1 MTDDGEDRFRPKI
14 GRIRS
19 LGGKRAKTF
28 LSRLA
33 REVSRAGGSPRLSF
47 GFQGGLRTG
56 RGWSAGFARRVIVKA
71 RIVRLDAAG
80 RRRQAAHLSYIQR
93 DGVARDGSPARL
105 YDTRTD
111 DVDGRAFAERSEG
124 DRHQFR
130 FIVSPEDG
138 RALADLK
145 PFVRDLM
152 REAERDLGTR
162 LEWVAADHYDTDH
175 PHAHVVVRGRTDQG
189 QDLVIPRAYIT
200 HGLRRRAG
208 ELVTMELG
216 PETAVEAYEK
226 LIREE
231 TQERFTRLDRRL
243 LAAAHDQA
251 LTLNERADDGPI
263 LAARLRRL
271 ERMGLAKRESGGAWS
286 LDPALEPTL
295 RRLGERGDI
304 IKTLSRRLAERGLAR
319 PLGPDAI
326 WDGRRP
332 DARAFEG
339 RLVAVGVAD
348 EHADRAYA
356 IVDGLDGKA
365 RYVDL
370 GLAEPPRDMRAGDLV
385 GVRPAAGGPRAADRT
400 IAAVAVGAGGSY
412 DEAAHRAHDPG
423 AREAFIRTHVRRLE
437 ALRREGH
444 VERGVDGVW
453 TIPADYLDR
462 AAAHERAQAAAAA
475 ARIELLAEGPLAGHA
490 RTNGATWLD
499 ARLAG
504 VGERGLA
511 ETGYGGEVRQALAWR
526 RAWLVEQGLLED
538 ASPGRRLSRRALADL
553 RRRELLRVGRG
564 LERELA
570 RSFVAP
576 EDGERIEGRYLRI
589 AQSGMGKLAVIE
601 RAHDFTLVPWREA
614 LERRLGQ
621 VVSGVLKGETISWDF
636 TRRRGLG
643 PT

>member
-19 LGGKRAKTF
+19 LGGRRAKTF

-47 GFQGGLRTG
+47 GFHDALRAG
-56 RGWSAGFARRVIVKA
+56 RGGNAGFARRVIVKA

-80 RRRQAAHLSYIQR
+80 LRRQAAHLAYIQR
-93 DGVARDGSPARL
+93 DGVAKDGSPARL
-105 YDTRTD
+105 YDARSD
-111 DVDGRAFAERSEG
+111 EADSKAFVERSEG

-130 FIVSPEDG
+130 LIVSPEDG
-138 RALADLK
+138 RALGDLK
-145 PFVRDLM
+145 PFVRDLIAQ
-152 REAERDLGTR
+152 AERDLGAR

-175 PHAHVVVRGRTDQG
+175 PHAHVVVRGRTDLG
-189 QDLVIPRAYIT
+189 EDLVIPRPYIT

-208 ELVTMELG
+208 ELVTRELG
-216 PETAVEAYEK
+216 PETAVEAYGK

-231 TQERFTRLDRRL
+231 GQERFTRLDRRL
-243 LAAAHDQA
+243 LAAARGNVLA
-251 LTLNERADDGPI
+251 LDESAGDGPI

-271 ERMGLAKRESGGAWS
+271 ERMGLARREGGRAWR
-286 LDPALEPTL
+286 LDPELEPTL

-304 IKTLSRRLAERGLAR
+304 IRTLDRRLADRGVAR
-319 PLGPDAI
+319 TLGPDAI
-326 WDGRRP
+326 WDGRQP
-332 DARAFEG
+332 EARAFEG

-356 IVDGLDGKA
+356 IVDGLDGKV

-385 GVRPAAGGPRAADRT
+385 GVRPAASGPRAADRT
-400 IAAVAVGAGGSY
+400 IAAVAAGAGGRY

-423 AREAFIRTHVRRLE
+423 AREAFIRAHVRRLE

-444 VERGVDGVW
+444 VARGADGVW

-462 AAAHERAQAAAAA
+462 AAVHERARAAEAP

-504 VGERGLA
+504 EGERGLA

-538 ASPGRRLSRRALADL
+538 TSPGRRLSRRAIADL
-553 RRRELLRVGRG
+553 RRRELLRVGCG
-564 LERELA
+564 LERELR
-570 RSFVAP
+570 RSFAAP
-576 EDGERIEGRYLRI
+576 EDGERVEGRYVR
-589 AQSGMGKLAVIE
+589 AERSGLGKLAVIE
-601 RAHDFTLVPWREA
+601 RARDFTLVPWREA
-614 LERRLGQ
+614 LERRRGRM
-621 VVSGVLKGETISWDF
+621 VSGVLKGESISWDF

>member
-1 MTDDGEDRFRPKI
+1 MTDEGEDRFRPKI

-47 GFQGGLRTG
+47 GFHDALRAG
-56 RGWSAGFARRVIVKA
+56 RGGNAGFARRVIVKA

-80 RRRQAAHLSYIQR
+80 LRRQAAHLSYIQL
-93 DGVARDGSPARL
+93 DGVAKNGSPARL
-105 YDTRTD
+105 YDARSD
-111 DVDGRAFAERSEG
+111 EADGKAFAERSEG

-152 REAERDLGTR
+152 AQAERDLGTR
-162 LEWVAADHYDTDH
+162 LEWVAASHYDTDH
-175 PHAHVVVRGRTDQG
+175 PHAHIVLRGRTDLG
-189 QDLVIPRAYIT
+189 EDLVIPRAYIA
-200 HGLRRRAG
+200 HGLRRRAS
-208 ELVTMELG
+208 ELVTLELG
-216 PETAVEAYEK
+216 PETAMEAYEK
-226 LIREE
+226 LIAEE

-243 LAAAHDQA
+243 LAAARDQV
-251 LTLNERADDGPI
+251 LTLDESAGDGPI

-271 ERMGLAKRESGGAWS
+271 EHMGLAKRQSGRTWR
-286 LDPALEPTL
+286 LDPKLEPTL

-304 IKTLSRRLAERGLAR
+304 IKTLNRRLAERGLER

-356 IVDGLDGKA
+356 IVDGLDSKA

-370 GLAEPPRDMRAGDLV
+370 SLAEPPRDVRAGDLG
-385 GVRPAAGGPRAADRT
+385 GVHPAASGPRAVDRT
-400 IAAVAVGAGGSY
+400 ITAVAADNGGRY

-423 AREAFIRTHVRRLE
+423 AREAFIRAHVRRLE

-444 VERGVDGVW
+444 VERGADGVW

-462 AAAHERAQAAAAA
+462 AGAHECARAGESP
-475 ARIELLAEGPLAGHA
+475 ARIELLAEGSLAGHA
-490 RTNGATWLD
+490 RSNGATWLD
-499 ARLAG
+499 VRLAG
-504 VGERGLA
+504 EGERGLA
-511 ETGYGGEVRQALAWR
+511 ETGYGGEARQALAWR

-538 ASPGRRLSRRALADL
+538 AEPGRRLSQRALADL
-553 RRRELLRVGRG
+553 RRRELFRVGRG
-564 LERELA
+564 LERDLR
-570 RSFVAP
+570 RSFTAP
-576 EDGERIEGRYLRI
+576 EDGARIEGRYLR
-589 AQSGMGKLAVIE
+589 AEHSGLGKLAVIE
-601 RAHDFTLVPWREA
+601 RARDFTLVPWREA
-614 LERRLGQ
+614 LERRRGQ
-621 VVSGVLKGETISWDF
+621 LVSGALRGGSISWDF
-636 TRRRGLG
+636 ARRRGLG